1 MSRIADPFIPAAMR
15 DAVRSGKEPGFSNH
29 ERTSMDTITPSEGP
43 TLSNQE
49 GSSPPPI
56 SIPVHSTDRFTCGC
70 LPSGLPDLNPFL
82 EERVLADD
90 RTRETWLDLIM
101 NVAAPATILLTLTSE
116 DRLGPIWGLVV
127 ALAFPIAHS
136 ARSVWRAEKP
146 SPFSWL
152 ALVSVTLTGGIGLME
167 LDAGWLAI
175 KEAALPAG
183 LGVLA
188 LVSSSRGGP
197 GIEFLLGRLLDAD
210 AMNQALAER
219 GTTQEWAASAA
230 QATRRTGYV
239 LFASAIANFALARN
253 LVVSEGGSQAFAEE
267 LGRFTA
273 LSFPVIGLPTTLLMG
288 WVLRDLLLA
297 MEKHT
302 DQPVDAWM
310 S

>member
-1 MSRIADPFIPAAMR
+1 M
-15 DAVRSGKEPGFSNH
+15 
-29 ERTSMDTITPSEGP
+29 
-43 TLSNQE
+43 
-49 GSSPPPI
+49 
-56 SIPVHSTDRFTCGC
+56 
-70 LPSGLPDLNPFL
+70 
-82 EERVLADD
+82 ADD

-101 NVAAPATILLTLTSE
+101 NVAAPAAILLTLTSE

-127 ALAFPIAHS
+127 ALAFPIGHAV
-136 ARSVWRAEKP
+136 RSVWRAEKT

-210 AMNQALAER
+210 AMNRALVER
-219 GTTQEWAASAA
+219 GTLNEWAASAA
-230 QATRRTGYV
+230 LATRRTGYI
-239 LFASAIANFALARN
+239 LFMSAIANFALART
-253 LVVSEGGSQAFAEE
+253 LVLSEGGSQAFAEE

-297 MEKHT
+297 MEKYT
-302 DQPVDAWM
+302 DQPVDTWM